1 MPKIVPP
8 CKVWQWDIND
18 TVTVEGIE
26 NISEWQVHFATVGDT
41 IALVIEIKPD
51 MTAYIPNQLVEL
63 GAAIYAYLYN
73 VREERAYTETAILIP
88 VSARPKPSDYIS
100 EPTEVLTWGQL
111 RADIGTLSQ
120 LVTEDKTNLVA
131 AINEVYDESET
142 QSSAISSLQQNDILL
157 TQHIAD
163 IKETDAEQTKAI
175 DTLEQNDATQT
186 QDIELLQTEMAT
198 KVTEDTDS
206 LVNYYKK
213 AETYNKTEIDTS
225 LAQKQP
231 IGDYITA
238 AVDNLINYYKKT
250 ETYTQDEVNALVSGL
265 THITVQVVNSVAD
278 VTQPNIIYLV
288 PTGGT
293 GNDSYDEYLYVNGKP
308 ERIGSMRVD
317 LSQYYTKSETY
328 SRAEIDSAL
337 SGKQPIGDYATTT
350 ALTEGLNTKQPVGN
364 YVTSVNNKTP
374 VNGNVD
380 IDAVSVTAGD
390 GIDISE
396 TGVVSVVNPMDDSVV
411 SAEKTWSS
419 ARVSQVLAQSGATK
433 KYGFLW
439 DKVNAKGTRLWD
451 AAGITTDTTNFGHFG
466 TVNPKCDNP
475 FDSIY
480 PWSERRVCN
489 YDMRVL
495 KTIVADGYDVL
506 DAVTAWEGEDAF
518 SYDPAEGLGVGVYTP
533 EFWYT
538 AYDTAEGRVFGVSG
552 APIDGWYYSEPIIA
566 GRWLGVVEQLDGVSV
581 LGCRVGIPT
590 SDVAV
595 GTLHTYA
602 ENAGMTVDDIYSW
615 DAETMLQIVEYANM
629 NTQNATGYGVSSLY
643 RQNEADLIQ
652 EAATESTV
660 IKVVAANAAYAI
672 PGAIMDIGTTSGG
685 YQVARRYVVS
695 TAADETDET
704 LLCVTLDA
712 PVTVTT
718 ANYWSIHGL
727 INVADAEIGS
737 QSGYIGTNGR
747 CNAYY
752 RGRVTAGNKFYYV
765 LGAFQEGQTNHIW
778 RTKSRYD
785 AETIVA
791 LDTSTCIDTG
801 CVLPWGEGDIANA
814 GYIGTLDLA
823 DGISAFP
830 LCSVLGG
837 NSSNPVGD
845 YTSISAKGSNHVCA
859 VGGGAAH
866 DASTGRFCA
875 YWYYSRGSAHWNLSA
890 SPSSKSSHRGS

>member
-1 MPKIVPP
+1 MYKITVPAA
-8 CKVWQWDIND
+8 VWQWDIND
-18 TVTVEGIE
+18 TIAVEGIE
-26 NISEWQVHFATVGDT
+26 DISRWQVHFAATGDSN
-41 IALVIEIKPD
+41 ALVLEINPD
-51 MTAYIPNQLVEL
+51 MTCYIPNQLVEL
-63 GAAIYAYLYN
+63 GQAIYAYLYN
-73 VREERAYTETAILIP
+73 VEEQRAYTETAVLIS
-88 VSARPKPSDYIS
+88 VKARPRPLDYIS
-100 EPTEVLTWGQL
+100 TPTEVLTWGEL
-111 RADIGTLSQ
+111 RADIGALADLMTDS
-120 LVTEDKTNLVA
+120 KSNLVA
-131 AINEVYDESET
+131 AVNELHGDIETAKTEQDKDITAIKSDIDDIKQDITDINDT
-142 QSSAISSLQQNDILL
+142 DAAQSKAIMQVQQGITALEDADTTL
-157 TQHIAD
+157 TQAIASLSD
-163 IKETDAEQTKAI
+163 SVDEGFEQV
-175 DTLEQNDATQT
+175 QT
-186 QDIELLQTEMAT
+186 AL
-198 KVTEDTDS
+198 DS
-206 LVNYYKK
+206 
-213 AETYNKTEIDTS
+213 
-225 LAQKQP
+225 KQP
-231 IGDYITA
+231 VGDYITV

-380 IDAVSVTAGD
+380 IGAVSVTAGD

-396 TGVVSVVNPMDDSVV
+396 TGVVSVANPMDDSVV
-411 SAEKTWSS
+411 SSEKTWSS

-451 AAGITTDTTNFGHFG
+451 AADITTDTTNFGHFG
-466 TVNPKCDNP
+466 AVNPNYDNP

-489 YDMRVL
+489 YDMRIL

-506 DAVTAWEGEDAF
+506 DAVTAWEGEDSF
-518 SYDPAEGLGVGVYTP
+518 SYDPAEGLAVGVYTP
-533 EFWYT
+533 EFWHT
-538 AYDTAEGRVFGVSG
+538 AYDTSEGRVYGISG
-552 APIDGWYYSEPIIA
+552 APIEGWIYSEPIIS
-566 GRWLGVVEQLDGVSV
+566 GRWLGVVEQIDGVNM
-581 LGCRVGIPT
+581 LGCRVGIPAANI
-590 SDVAV
+590 SF
-595 GTLHTYA
+595 GTLHDYA
-602 ENAGMTVDDIYSW
+602 DNAGMTVDDIYSW

-629 NTQNATGYGVSSLY
+629 NTQNATGYGVSILY

-672 PGAIMDIGTTSGG
+672 PGAIMHIGTTSGG

-801 CVLPWGEGDIANA
+801 CVLPWGEGDIANG

-845 YTSISAKGSNHVCA
+845 YTYIPAKGSNHVCA
-859 VGGGAAH
+859 VGGPAGDGAI
-866 DASTGRFCA
+866 DGRFYA
-875 YWYYSRGSAHWNLSA
+875 NWGYSRGSAGWNLSA
-890 SPSSKSSHRGS
+890 SPSTKTALRS

>member
-1 MPKIVPP
+1 MQVKNMIKITPP

-18 TVTVEGIE
+18 TITIEGIE
-26 NISEWQVHFATVGDT
+26 TVSEWQVHFATVGDSN
-41 IALVIEIKPD
+41 ALVLEINPD
-51 MTAYIPNQLVEL
+51 MTCYIPNQLVEL
-63 GAAIYAYLYN
+63 GQAIYAYLYN
-73 VREERAYTETAILIP
+73 VDEQRAYTETAVLIS
-88 VSARPKPSDYIS
+88 VKARPRPLDYIS
-100 EPTEVLTWGQL
+100 TPTEVLTWGEL
-111 RADIGTLSQ
+111 RADIGALADLMTDS
-120 LVTEDKTNLVA
+120 K
-131 AINEVYDESET
+131 
-142 QSSAISSLQQNDILL
+142 SSLVVAVNELHSDIETAHSEIDNIETAMTEQDQSITTIQSEIEKIEQSITNISNTDKSQSQQIAQNQQGIDKL
-157 TQHIAD
+157 TQTVDKGFKQIS
-163 IKETDAEQTKAI
+163 AEL
-175 DTLEQNDATQT
+175 DT
-186 QDIELLQTEMAT
+186 
-198 KVTEDTDS
+198 
-206 LVNYYKK
+206 
-213 AETYNKTEIDTS
+213 
-225 LAQKQP
+225 KQP
-231 IGDYITA
+231 KGDYITN
-238 AVDNLINYYKKT
+238 AVDNLVNYYKKT

-278 VTQPNIIYLV
+278 VTSPNIIYLV
-288 PTGGT
+288 PAGGT

-380 IDAVSVTAGD
+380 IGAVSVTAGD

-466 TVNPKCDNP
+466 SVNPNYDNP

-489 YDMRVL
+489 YDMRIL

-506 DAVTAWEGEDAF
+506 DAVTAWEGEDSF
-518 SYDPAEGLGVGVYTP
+518 SYDPAEGLAVGVYTP
-533 EFWYT
+533 EFWHT
-538 AYDTAEGRVFGVSG
+538 AYDTSEGRVYGISG
-552 APIDGWYYSEPIIA
+552 APIEGWIYSEPIIS
-566 GRWLGVVEQLDGVSV
+566 GRWPGVVEQIDGVNV
-581 LGCRVGIPT
+581 LGCRVGMPAANI
-590 SDVAV
+590 SF
-595 GTLHTYA
+595 GTLHDYA
-602 ENAGMTVDDIYSW
+602 DNAGMTVDDIYSW

-629 NTQNATGYGVSSLY
+629 NTQKATGYGASSLY
-643 RQNEADLIQ
+643 RRNEADLIQ

-801 CVLPWGEGDIANA
+801 CVLPWGEGDIANS

-845 YTSISAKGSNHVCA
+845 YTYIPAKGSNHVCA
-859 VGGGAAH
+859 VGGYAGYGVYV
-866 DASTGRFCA
+866 GRFCA
-875 YWYYSRGSAHWNLSA
+875 YWSLARGSAGWELSA

>member
-1 MPKIVPP
+1 MYKITVPAA
-8 CKVWQWDIND
+8 VWQWDIND
-18 TVTVEGIE
+18 TITVEGIE
-26 NISEWQVHFATVGDT
+26 DISKWQVHFASTGDSN
-41 IALVIEIKPD
+41 ALVLEINPD
-51 MTAYIPNQLVEL
+51 MTCYIPNQLVEL
-63 GAAIYAYLYN
+63 GQAIYAYLYN
-73 VREERAYTETAILIP
+73 VDEQRAYTETAVLIS
-88 VSARPKPSDYIS
+88 VKARPRPLDYIS
-100 EPTEVLTWGQL
+100 TPTEVLTWGEL
-111 RADIGTLSQ
+111 RADIGALADLMTDS
-120 LVTEDKTNLVA
+120 K
-131 AINEVYDESET
+131 
-142 QSSAISSLQQNDILL
+142 SSLVVAVNELHSDIETAHSEIDNIETAMTEQDQSITTIQSEIEKIEQSITNISNTDKSQSQQIAQNQQGIDKL
-157 TQHIAD
+157 TQTVDKGFKQIS
-163 IKETDAEQTKAI
+163 AEL
-175 DTLEQNDATQT
+175 DT
-186 QDIELLQTEMAT
+186 
-198 KVTEDTDS
+198 
-206 LVNYYKK
+206 
-213 AETYNKTEIDTS
+213 
-225 LAQKQP
+225 KQP
-231 IGDYITA
+231 KGDYITN
-238 AVDNLINYYKKT
+238 AVDNLVNYYKKT

-278 VTQPNIIYLV
+278 VTSPNIIYLV
-288 PTGGT
+288 PAGGT

-317 LSQYYTKSETY
+317 LSQYYTRSETY

-466 TVNPKCDNP
+466 SVNPNYDNP

-489 YDMRVL
+489 YDMRIL

-506 DAVTAWEGEDAF
+506 DAVTAWEGEDTF

-533 EFWYT
+533 EFWHT
-538 AYDTAEGRVFGVSG
+538 AYDTSEGRVYGISG
-552 APIDGWYYSEPIIA
+552 APIEGWIYSEPIIS
-566 GRWLGVVEQLDGVSV
+566 GRWLGVVEQIDGVNM
-581 LGCRVGIPT
+581 LGCRVGIPAANI
-590 SDVAV
+590 SF
-595 GTLHTYA
+595 GTLHDYA
-602 ENAGMTVDDIYSW
+602 DNAGMTVDDIYSW

-629 NTQNATGYGVSSLY
+629 NTQNATGYGVSSLS
-643 RQNEADLIQ
+643 RQNEANLIQ

-672 PGAIMDIGTTSGG
+672 PGAIMDIGTTSGD

-737 QSGYIGTNGR
+737 QSGYIGTNGM

-765 LGAFQEGQTNHIW
+765 LGAFPEGQTNHIW

-785 AETIVA
+785 AETIVT

-801 CVLPWGEGDIANA
+801 CVLPRGEGDIEN
-814 GYIGTLDLA
+814 GGFIGTLDLA

-845 YTSISAKGSNHVCA
+845 YTHLPAKGSYHVCA
-859 VGGGAAH
+859 VGGY
-866 DASTGRFCA
+866 ASGSARAGRFYA
-875 YWYYSRGSAHWNLSA
+875 GWSYSRGTADWALSA
-890 SPSSKSSHRGS
+890 SPSTKTALRS